1 MGERRGEG
9 GERKRDVGK
18 RETERR
24 QTWGGWRER
33 YIFLRGNGKAN
44 FD

>member
-24 QTWGGWRER
+24 GEGGEREI
-33 YIFLRGNGKAN
+33 YSFLY
-44 FD
+44 F